1 MLCSSGERYRAI
13 MALLFLSY
21 DPLNIENSYL
31 SHIFMSAL
39 FRERLMHLPK
49 ISFLTELW
57 HMLDVKCSGR
67 VCCSACGTF
76 ILYCILLT
84 VNFLKFRTLY
94 SILFW
99 LKFCFLCSSFFK
111 YLVEWQTV

>member
-1 MLCSSGERYRAI
+1 MKYQTQNVFVMDLPVVQVCQGVHSSYVYGK
-13 MALLFLSY
+13 F
-21 DPLNIENSYL
+21 
-31 SHIFMSAL
+31 
-39 FRERLMHLPK
+39 PK
-49 ISFLTELW
+49 ISNTLFLMCRFVRVFTL
-57 HMLDVKCSGR
+57 HM
-67 VCCSACGTF
+67 
-76 ILYCILLT
+76 YT